1 MLKKLVFAAALSL
14 AAYVPAHAAI
24 VTIPQSAL
32 ISSTNYYTDT
42 IGGGIGNIVVTTDGG
57 NEPNIGNPS
66 GRNDDGFSGPVN
78 LGFSLTFFGQTYTSL
93 YINNNGN
100 VSFGSGISTFTPQGP
115 TGVNAPI
122 ISPFFG
128 DVDTRG
134 ANSGVVHVRTDIANE
149 IIVTWDNVG
158 YFDSHDTALN
168 SFQLVLRGSAFDIPV
183 GEGAIGFF
191 YKGMNWERGD
201 VSSVSAAVGFGD
213 GAGNGNILE
222 GSTQTGLISA
232 LEDHHIWFDP
242 RLNPIPDPNETPEP
256 GSLALAGL
264 AIAGLARMR
273 RRRG

>member
-1 MLKKLVFAAALSL
+1 MIKKLVFAAALSF
-14 AAYVPAHAAI
+14 AAYVPAQAAI

-42 IGGGIGNIVVTTDGG
+42 IGGGIGNVVVTTGGG
-57 NEPNIGNPS
+57 NANNAGNPS

-78 LGFSLTFFGQTYTSL
+78 LGFSLSFFGQTYTSL

-100 VSFGSGISTFTPQGP
+100 VSFGNGISAFVPTGP
-115 TGVNAPI
+115 TGADAPV
-122 ISPFFG
+122 ISPWFG

-134 ANSGVVHVRTDIANE
+134 ANSGVVHVRTDIANQ

-158 YFDSHDTALN
+158 YYNSHDTALN
-168 SFQLVLRGSAFDIPV
+168 SFQLVLRGSGYDIPV

-191 YKGMNWERGD
+191 YKDMNWE
-201 VSSVSAAVGFGD
+201 VTQTSTTAAVGFGD
-213 GAGNGNILE
+213 GAGNGNVLQ
-222 GSTQTGLISA
+222 GSTLAGLNNVV
-232 LEDHHIWFDP
+232 EDHHIWFDP
-242 RLNPIPDPNETPEP
+242 RLNPIPDPNQTPEP